1 MQLKQYLDILWR
13 RKWILFFAILV
24 TMGIVGVYTQT
35 QTPMYRSSTI
45 VRIAASTSGGLSY
58 SDYVYATQLM
68 NTYVEIAT
76 SRPILEEL
84 KGKLEV
90 NYLPVITAE
99 VIPSTEL
106 VRITAESANPT
117 LAANAA
123 NILAEI
129 LISESRELYSGGGKS
144 SQDILGEQLL
154 KAQVELDKTRDAYTR
169 LIIQTPA
176 PTGEIETTRQLLQ
189 LNQTT
194 YTTLLGQFTQAA
206 LREEIRS
213 SMITVIEPAL
223 VPKIPFEPRATFNYV
238 LGFVVGLMGGLGL
251 AFVFESQDTSL
262 YSSEDIEAVVGLNA
276 LAKIPKA
283 SKSQLHA
290 YQDYFSP
297 LMDAFQN
304 LALNLQTAEDQPAK
318 KAFLIMSAEP
328 GQGKSMIVHRLA
340 LSLAE
345 LGKKVIVI
353 DCDVR
358 LPQLH
363 TLFSLSND
371 FGLADVLE
379 QKIKLEDAVQASSW
393 EDVKL
398 LASGLPSSNPPK
410 LLGSRQMV
418 DLLDELKREFDY
430 VLLDTSA
437 LLATSDIT
445 AIVPNVDS
453 VLLVVRR
460 GHSHHEAL
468 RSIKR
473 VLAGLRYRDKPVSL
487 IVNQAENADHY
498 AQYHYRKNLNVEAR
512 PTEVNSL

>member
-1 MQLKQYLDILWR
+1 MELKQYMDILWR
-13 RKWILFFAILV
+13 RKWMILFTVIAI
-24 TMGIVGVYTQT
+24 MAAVGVYTRK
-35 QTPMYRSSTI
+35 QTPMYRSSTVI
-45 VRIAASTSGGLSY
+45 RIAASNSGGLSY

-76 SRPILEEL
+76 SRPILDEL
-84 KGKLEV
+84 KEQLDL
-90 NYLPVITAE
+90 NYLPAITAE
-99 VIPSTEL
+99 VIPNTEL
-106 VRITAESANPT
+106 VKITAESANPA

-123 NILAEI
+123 NALTDI

-144 SQDILGEQLL
+144 SQEILGEQLV
-154 KAQVELDKTRDAYTR
+154 KAQTELDQTRDAYAR
-169 LIIQTPA
+169 LIIKTPA

-189 LNQTT
+189 LNQNT

-223 VPKIPFEPRATFNYV
+223 VPQIPFEPRASLNYV

-262 YSSEDIEAVVGLNA
+262 YTSEEIESVVGLSA

-283 SKSQLHA
+283 NKSQLRT
-290 YQDYFSP
+290 YQEDFSP

-304 LALNLQTAEDQPAK
+304 LALNLQPARDQSSK
-318 KAFLIMSAEP
+318 KVFLIMSAEP

-345 LGKKVIVI
+345 LEKKVVVI

-358 LPQLH
+358 LPRLH

-371 FGLADVLE
+371 VGLTDVLE
-379 QKIKLEDAVQASSW
+379 QKVSLHDALQASSF
-393 EDVKL
+393 EDIKL
-398 LASGLPSSNPPK
+398 LASGMPLSHPPK
-410 LLGSRQMV
+410 LLGSHQMV
-418 DLLDELKREFDY
+418 NLLDGLKREFDY

-437 LLATSDIT
+437 LLAASDIT

-460 GHSHHEAL
+460 GHAHHDAL
-468 RSIKR
+468 HSIKK

-487 IVNQAENADHY
+487 IVNQAEDNKGY
-498 AQYHYRKNLNVEAR
+498 SRYRYRKILMQE
-512 PTEVNSL
+512 